1 MSKPSIPK
9 GTRDFSP
16 EEVSK
21 RNYIFEIL
29 RKEFQLFGFLPMET
43 PSMEKLTTLTGKYGE
58 EGDQLLFKI
67 LKRGAKF
74 NHAVQS
80 AQTQDNVSDHFF
92 SEEALRYDLTVPF
105 ARYVVQHQNEI
116 HFPFKR
122 YQIQPV
128 WRADR
133 PQRGR
138 YREFYQCDVDVIGTS
153 SLNAEIEL
161 IQIIRNVFT
170 KLQLPN
176 HTIQINNRKILYA
189 LIESCGEIEN
199 FEKIAVIID
208 KLDKVGKDNV
218 LNELKENFNNPSC
231 NELFATIFDTD
242 SDIDETLT
250 WLQNT
255 IGDAPLGNEGIQ
267 EIRYIT
273 NACDKLGIQNV
284 KLNLTLARGLNY
296 YTGCIFEVI
305 LNNYNMGSVVGGGR
319 YDNLTSQFG
328 LNDISGVGISFGA
341 ERIFDVLNECQ
352 LFPTDSIISPEYLI
366 IDRSDN
372 MVNAMMV
379 ANKIRE
385 SIKRVMIYPN
395 SDHKLKKQLKYAN
408 QNNIPFIVFVNEE
421 FREEMEV
428 ELKNMDTG
436 KQHMLKLSQFL
447 SDLNE

>member
-138 YREFYQCDVDVIGTS
+138 YREFYQCDVDIIGTS

>member
-408 QNNIPFIVFVNEE
+408 QNNIPYIVFVNEE

>member
-29 RKEFQLFGFLPMET
+29 RKEFQLFGFLPIET
-43 PSMEKLTTLTGKYGE
+43 PSMEKLSTLTGKYGE

-74 NHAVQS
+74 NYAVQS
-80 AQTQDNVSDHFF
+80 AQTQDIVSDHFF

-138 YREFYQCDVDVIGTS
+138 YREFYQCDVDVIGTN

-170 KLQLPN
+170 KLKLPN

-199 FEKIAVIID
+199 FEKIAVVID

-218 LNELKENFNNPSC
+218 LNELKENFNNPSY

-255 IGDAPLGNEGIQ
+255 IGDAQLGNEGIQ

-273 NACDKLGIQNV
+273 NACGKLGIKNV
-284 KLNLTLARGLNY
+284 KLNLILARGLNY

-305 LNNYNMGSVVGGGR
+305 LNEYNMGSVVGGGR

-341 ERIFDVLNECQ
+341 ERIFDVLNECH
-352 LFPTDSIISPEYLI
+352 LFPTDSIISPEYLM
-366 IDRSDN
+366 IDRSNN
-372 MVNAMMV
+372 MVNTMIV

-385 SIKRVMIYPN
+385 SFKRVMIYPN

-408 QNNIPFIVFVNEE
+408 QNNIPFIVFVEEE

-428 ELKNMDTG
+428 ELKNMYTG
-436 KQHMLKLSQFL
+436 KQHILKLSQFL
-447 SDLNE
+447 RDLNE

>member
-21 RNYIFEIL
+21 RNYIFETL
-29 RKEFQLFGFLPMET
+29 RKEFQLFGFLPIET
-43 PSMEKLTTLTGKYGE
+43 PSMEKLSTLTGKYGE

-74 NHAVQS
+74 DHAVQS
-80 AQTQDNVSDHFF
+80 AQTQSDVSDHFF

-105 ARYVVQHQNEI
+105 ARYVVQHQNDI

-161 IQIIRNVFT
+161 IQIIKNVFI
-170 KLQLPN
+170 KLQLSN

-189 LIESCGEIEN
+189 LIDSCNEAEN

-208 KLDKVGKDNV
+208 KLDKVGKEKV
-218 LNELKENFNNPSC
+218 LNELKEKFNNPSC
-231 NELFATIFDTD
+231 TQLFTSIFNLSSDVHETI
-242 SDIDETLT
+242 S
-250 WLQNT
+250 WLEKI
-255 IGDAPLGNEGIQ
+255 IGDTTLGKEGIH
-267 EIRYIT
+267 EVKYIT
-273 NACDKLGIQNV
+273 SACNQLDLNNV

-296 YTGCIFEVI
+296 YTGSIFEVT
-305 LNNYNMGSVVGGGR
+305 LDDYSMGSVVGGGR

-328 LNDISGVGISFGA
+328 LSDISGVGISFGA
-341 ERIFDVLNECQ
+341 ERIFDVLNESQ
-352 LFPTDSIISPEYLI
+352 LFPGDTIISPQYLI
-366 IDRSDN
+366 IDRSGN
-372 MVNAMMV
+372 MVNSMRI
-379 ANKIRE
+379 ANKLRE
-385 SIKRVMIYPN
+385 YSKRVMIYPN

-408 QNNIPFIVFVNEE
+408 QNNISFVLFVGEE
-421 FREEMEV
+421 FKEEMTV
-428 ELKNMDTG
+428 EFKNMHTG
-436 KQHMLKLSQFL
+436 EQNSLKLSQFL
-447 SDLNE
+447 SNLNE

>member
-1 MSKPSIPK
+1 MSKLSIPK

-21 RNYIFEIL
+21 RNYIFETL
-29 RKEFQLFGFLPMET
+29 RKEFQLFGFLPIET
-43 PSMEKLTTLTGKYGE
+43 PSIEKLSTLTGKYGD

-80 AQTQDNVSDHFF
+80 SQSQNDVSDHFF

-138 YREFYQCDVDVIGTS
+138 YREFYQCDVDLIGTS

-161 IQIIRNVFT
+161 IQIIKNVFI

-189 LIESCGEIEN
+189 LIDSCGEAEN
-199 FEKIAVIID
+199 FEKIALIID

-218 LNELKENFNNPSC
+218 LKELKEKFNNPTCTQLFTSIFNLSSDV
-231 NELFATIFDTD
+231 NETI
-242 SDIDETLT
+242 S
-250 WLQNT
+250 WLEEI
-255 IGDAPLGNEGIQ
+255 IGDAKLGDEGVQ
-267 EIRYIT
+267 EIKYIT
-273 NACDKLGIQNV
+273 NACDQLDNNNV

-296 YTGCIFEVI
+296 YTGSIFEVT
-305 LNNYNMGSVVGGGR
+305 LNDYNMGSVVGGGR

-341 ERIFDVLNECQ
+341 ERIFDVLNESH
-352 LFPTDSIISPEYLI
+352 LFPSDTVISPEYLI
-366 IDRSDN
+366 IDRLGN
-372 MVNAMMV
+372 MVNSMRI
-379 ANKIRE
+379 ANKLRE
-385 SIKRVMIYPN
+385 YSKRVMIYPN

-408 QNNIPFIVFVNEE
+408 QNNIPFIVFVGEE
-421 FREEMEV
+421 FKEEMTV
-428 ELKNMDTG
+428 ELKNMLTG
-436 KQHMLKLSQFL
+436 DQNILKLSQFL
-447 SDLNE
+447 SDLYE

>member
-43 PSMEKLTTLTGKYGE
+43 PSMEKLSTLTGKYGE

-385 SIKRVMIYPN
+385 SLKRVMIYPN

-408 QNNIPFIVFVNEE
+408 QNNIPYIVFVNEE

>member
-21 RNYIFEIL
+21 RNYIFETL
-29 RKEFQLFGFLPMET
+29 RKEFQSFGFLPIET
-43 PSMEKLTTLTGKYGE
+43 PSMEKLSTLTGKYGD

-74 NHAVQS
+74 IHAVQS
-80 AQTQDNVSDHFF
+80 AQSQSDVSDHFF

-161 IQIIRNVFT
+161 IQIIKNVFI

-176 HTIQINNRKILYA
+176 HTIQINNRKILHA
-189 LIESCGEIEN
+189 LIDSCGEAEN

-218 LNELKENFNNPSC
+218 LNELNEKFNNPTC
-231 NELFATIFDTD
+231 TELFTSIFNLSSDVRETI
-242 SDIDETLT
+242 S
-250 WLQNT
+250 WLEEI
-255 IGDAPLGNEGIQ
+255 IGDAKLGNEGIQ
-267 EIRYIT
+267 EIKYIT
-273 NACDKLGIQNV
+273 NACDQLDINNL

-296 YTGCIFEVI
+296 YTGSIFEVI
-305 LNNYNMGSVVGGGR
+305 LNDYKMGSVVGGGR

-341 ERIFDVLNECQ
+341 ERIFDVLSESH
-352 LFPTDSIISPEYLI
+352 LFPRDTVISPEYLI
-366 IDRSDN
+366 IDRSGN
-372 MVNAMMV
+372 MINSMRM
-379 ANKIRE
+379 ANKLRE
-385 SIKRVMIYPN
+385 YSKRVMIYPN
-395 SDHKLKKQLKYAN
+395 SEHKLKKQLKYAN
-408 QNNIPFIVFVNEE
+408 QNNIPFIVFVGEE
-421 FREEMEV
+421 FKEEMTF
-428 ELKNMDTG
+428 ELKNMLTG
-436 KQHMLKLSQFL
+436 DQNILKLSQFL
-447 SDLNE
+447 SDLYE

>member
-43 PSMEKLTTLTGKYGE
+43 PSMEKLSTLTGKYGE

-231 NELFATIFDTD
+231 NQLFATIFDTD

-385 SIKRVMIYPN
+385 SLKRVMIYPN

-408 QNNIPFIVFVNEE
+408 QNNIPYIVFVNEE

>member
-385 SIKRVMIYPN
+385 CFKRVMIYPN

-421 FREEMEV
+421 FGEEMEV

-436 KQHMLKLSQFL
+436 KQHILKLSQFL

>member
-29 RKEFQLFGFLPMET
+29 RKEFQLFGFLPIET
-43 PSMEKLTTLTGKYGE
+43 PSMEKLSTLTGKYGE

-74 NHAVQS
+74 NYAVQS
-80 AQTQDNVSDHFF
+80 AQTQDIVSDHFF

-138 YREFYQCDVDVIGTS
+138 YREFYQCDVDVIGTN

-170 KLQLPN
+170 KLKLPN

-231 NELFATIFDTD
+231 NELFTTIFDIGK
-242 SDIDETLT
+242 DIDETLT

-255 IGDAPLGNEGIQ
+255 IGDAQLGNEGIQ

-273 NACDKLGIQNV
+273 NACGKLGIKNV
-284 KLNLTLARGLNY
+284 KLNLILARGLNY

-305 LNNYNMGSVVGGGR
+305 LNEYNMGSVVGGGR

-341 ERIFDVLNECQ
+341 ERIFDVLNECH
-352 LFPTDSIISPEYLI
+352 LFPTDYIISPEYLI
-366 IDRSDN
+366 IDRSNN
-372 MVNAMMV
+372 MVNTMIV

-385 SIKRVMIYPN
+385 SFKRVMIYPN

-408 QNNIPFIVFVNEE
+408 QNNIPFIVFVDEE

-428 ELKNMDTG
+428 ELKNMYTG
-436 KQHMLKLSQFL
+436 KQHILKLSQFL
-447 SDLNE
+447 RDLNE

>member
-29 RKEFQLFGFLPMET
+29 RKEFQLFGFLPIET
-43 PSMEKLTTLTGKYGE
+43 PSMEKLSTLTGKYGE

-74 NHAVQS
+74 NYAVQS
-80 AQTQDNVSDHFF
+80 AQTQDIVSDHFF

-138 YREFYQCDVDVIGTS
+138 YREFYQCDVDVIGTN

-170 KLQLPN
+170 KLKLPN

-231 NELFATIFDTD
+231 NELFTTIFDIGR
-242 SDIDETLT
+242 DIDETLT

-255 IGDAPLGNEGIQ
+255 IGDAQLGNEGIQ

-273 NACDKLGIQNV
+273 NACGKLGIKNV
-284 KLNLTLARGLNY
+284 KLNLILARGLNY

-305 LNNYNMGSVVGGGR
+305 LNEYNMGSVVGGGR

-341 ERIFDVLNECQ
+341 ERIFDVLNECH

-366 IDRSDN
+366 IDRSNN
-372 MVNAMMV
+372 MVNTMIV

-385 SIKRVMIYPN
+385 SFKRVMIYPN

-408 QNNIPFIVFVNEE
+408 QNNIPFIVFVDEE

-428 ELKNMDTG
+428 ELKNMYTG
-436 KQHMLKLSQFL
+436 KQHILKLSQFL
-447 SDLNE
+447 RDLNE

>member
-29 RKEFQLFGFLPMET
+29 RKEFQLFGFLPIET
-43 PSMEKLTTLTGKYGE
+43 PSMEKLSTLTGKYGE

-74 NHAVQS
+74 NYAVQS
-80 AQTQDNVSDHFF
+80 AQTQDIVSDHFF

-138 YREFYQCDVDVIGTS
+138 YREFYQCDVDVIGTN

-366 IDRSDN
+366 IDRSNN
-372 MVNAMMV
+372 MVNTMIV

-385 SIKRVMIYPN
+385 SFKRVMIYPN

-408 QNNIPFIVFVNEE
+408 QNNIPYIVFVNEE

-428 ELKNMDTG
+428 ELKNMHTG

>member
-138 YREFYQCDVDVIGTS
+138 YREFYQCDVDIIGTS

-385 SIKRVMIYPN
+385 SLKRVMIYPN

>member
-21 RNYIFEIL
+21 RNYIFETL
-29 RKEFQLFGFLPMET
+29 RKEFQLFGFLPIET
-43 PSMEKLTTLTGKYGE
+43 PSIEKLSTLTGKYGD

-80 AQTQDNVSDHFF
+80 SQSQNDVSDHFF

-138 YREFYQCDVDVIGTS
+138 YREFYQCDVDLIGTS

-161 IQIIRNVFT
+161 IQIIKNVFI

-189 LIESCGEIEN
+189 LIDSCGEAEN
-199 FEKIAVIID
+199 FEKIALIID

-218 LNELKENFNNPSC
+218 LKELKEKFNNPTCTQLFTSIFNLSSDV
-231 NELFATIFDTD
+231 NETI
-242 SDIDETLT
+242 S
-250 WLQNT
+250 WLEEI
-255 IGDAPLGNEGIQ
+255 IGDAKLGDEGVQ
-267 EIRYIT
+267 EIKYIT
-273 NACDKLGIQNV
+273 NACDQLDINNV

-296 YTGCIFEVI
+296 YTGSIFEVT
-305 LNNYNMGSVVGGGR
+305 LNDYNMGSVVGGGR

-341 ERIFDVLNECQ
+341 ERIFDVLNESH
-352 LFPTDSIISPEYLI
+352 LFPSDTVISPEYLI
-366 IDRSDN
+366 IDRSGN
-372 MVNAMMV
+372 MVNSMRI
-379 ANKIRE
+379 ANKLRE
-385 SIKRVMIYPN
+385 YSKRVMIYPN

-408 QNNIPFIVFVNEE
+408 QNNIPFIVFVGEE
-421 FREEMEV
+421 FKEEMTV
-428 ELKNMDTG
+428 ELKNMLTG
-436 KQHMLKLSQFL
+436 DQNILKLSQFL
-447 SDLNE
+447 SDLYE

>member
-80 AQTQDNVSDHFF
+80 AQTQVSVSDHFF

-385 SIKRVMIYPN
+385 SLKRVMIYPN

-408 QNNIPFIVFVNEE
+408 QNNIPYIVFVNEE
-421 FREEMEV
+421 FGEEMEV

-436 KQHMLKLSQFL
+436 KQHILKLSQFL

>member
-1 MSKPSIPK
+1 MSKPSIPT

-385 SIKRVMIYPN
+385 SLKRVMIYPN

-408 QNNIPFIVFVNEE
+408 QNNIPYIVFVNEE

>member
-29 RKEFQLFGFLPMET
+29 RKEFQLFGFLPIET
-43 PSMEKLTTLTGKYGE
+43 PSMEKLSTLTGKYGE

-74 NHAVQS
+74 NYAVQS
-80 AQTQDNVSDHFF
+80 AQTQDIVSDHFF

-138 YREFYQCDVDVIGTS
+138 YREFYQCDVDVIGTN

-170 KLQLPN
+170 KLKLPN

-231 NELFATIFDTD
+231 NELFTTIFDIGK
-242 SDIDETLT
+242 DIDETLT

-255 IGDAPLGNEGIQ
+255 IGDAQLGNEGIQ

-273 NACDKLGIQNV
+273 NACGKLGIKNV
-284 KLNLTLARGLNY
+284 KLNLILARGLNY

-305 LNNYNMGSVVGGGR
+305 LNEYNMGSVVGGGR

-341 ERIFDVLNECQ
+341 ERIFDVLNECH

-366 IDRSDN
+366 IDRSNN
-372 MVNAMMV
+372 MVNTMIV

-385 SIKRVMIYPN
+385 SFKRVMIYPN

-408 QNNIPFIVFVNEE
+408 QNNIPFIVFVDEE

-428 ELKNMDTG
+428 ELKNMYTG
-436 KQHMLKLSQFL
+436 KQHILKLSQFL
-447 SDLNE
+447 RDLNE

>member
-80 AQTQDNVSDHFF
+80 AQTQDSVSDHFF

-385 SIKRVMIYPN
+385 SLKRVMIYPN

-408 QNNIPFIVFVNEE
+408 QNNIPYIVFVNEE

>member
-138 YREFYQCDVDVIGTS
+138 YREFYQCDVDIIGTS

-385 SIKRVMIYPN
+385 SLKRVMIYPN

-408 QNNIPFIVFVNEE
+408 QNNIPYIVFVNEE

>member
-385 SIKRVMIYPN
+385 SLKRVMIYPN

-408 QNNIPFIVFVNEE
+408 QNNIPYIVFVNEE

>member
-385 SIKRVMIYPN
+385 SLKRVMIYPN

>member
-218 LNELKENFNNPSC
+218 LNELKENFNNSSC

-250 WLQNT
+250 WLHNT

-385 SIKRVMIYPN
+385 SLKRVMIYPN

-408 QNNIPFIVFVNEE
+408 QNNIPYIVFVNEE

>member
-352 LFPTDSIISPEYLI
+352 LFPTDSIISTEYLI

-385 SIKRVMIYPN
+385 SLKRVMIYPN

-408 QNNIPFIVFVNEE
+408 QNNIPYIVFVNEE

>member
-385 SIKRVMIYPN
+385 SLKRVMIYPN

-408 QNNIPFIVFVNEE
+408 QNNIPYIVFVNEE
-421 FREEMEV
+421 FGEEMEV

-436 KQHMLKLSQFL
+436 KQHILKLSQFL